1 MARGETKLAKSTLI
15 GFVLCNALW
24 VLGISVF
31 GVGIRHHVIR
41 VSRIV
46 STMTGLC
53 LLATALLSILVLL
66 DLIVGDPEKVFPFE
80 DQMIFLSR
88 NIAITCLLLW
98 MGFLFFRKHMFVR
111 PGSGASDSSTR
122 SDSEDRSATTS
133 PDSDS
138 LTPVDNL
145 IQASIRLLAL
155 ALSTDN
161 IVHSLLFQ
169 PKITR
174 SVCAY
179 FALPLTARVW
189 AQYRGVRSTQHAL
202 NDTDIFEEV
211 IDSSIDALLNILLFV
226 APCLVLL
233 GWIIGVPMN
242 LRFSIMETTLI
253 DIAVWTLSLLLP
265 QADGVW
271 SGLHY
276 YKGAV
281 LMGLY
286 AMSALGLYMTL

>member
-1 MARGETKLAKSTLI
+1 MMLAKSTLI

-24 VLGISVF
+24 VFGISVF
-31 GVGIRHHVIR
+31 GEGIRQHVIGTK
-41 VSRIV
+41 RIV

-66 DLIVGDPEKVFPFE
+66 DLIVGDPEKAFPFE
-80 DQMIFLSR
+80 DQTIFLSR

-98 MGFLFFRKHMFVR
+98 TGFLFFRKHTLPR
-111 PGSGASDSSTR
+111 PGSGASNSSTH
-122 SDSEDRSATTS
+122 SDSEDSSATTN

-138 LTPVDNL
+138 LSPVESL
-145 IQASIRLLAL
+145 IQASIRLVSL

-161 IVHSLLFQ
+161 IVHGLSFQ
-169 PKITR
+169 PNITR

-179 FALPLTARVW
+179 FAVPLTARLW
-189 AQYRGVRSTQHAL
+189 AQYRGVQSTQHSL
-202 NDTDIFEEV
+202 NDTDAFEEV
-211 IDSSIDALLNILLFV
+211 IDSSIGALLNILLFV

-233 GWIIGVPMN
+233 GWIIGVPMG
-242 LRFSIMETTLI
+242 LRFSIMEMTLI

-271 SGLHY
+271 FGLNY

-286 AMSALGLYMTL
+286 AMSALGLYLTL